1 MLRLCELVGTW
12 IEKQVATEVE
22 IPLDD
27 IKHILLNL
35 PESSSI
41 PRYKLIRLEILLK
54 DIFKNRY
61 RVTNIVNRMDHAL
74 SNPNVSTKDVSD
86 TLKRLRREKLISNE
100 QYNALSDDDNL
111 NLDKVIS
118 VIKTAK
124 IGRGINFLPR
134 KTEDLQKK
142 LCDWATSYTDKN
154 QPDLKNKIMAA
165 LDELLFRKVITKE
178 KYNDILKDMN

>member
-1 MLRLCELVGTW
+1 M
-12 IEKQVATEVE
+12 
-22 IPLDD
+22 
-27 IKHILLNL
+27 
-35 PESSSI
+35 
-41 PRYKLIRLEILLK
+41 LLK
-54 DIFKNRY
+54 DISKNRY
-61 RVTNIVNRMDHAL
+61 RVTNIIERMDNVL
-74 SNPNVSTKDVSD
+74 SHPNPIDVSD
-86 TLKRLRREKLISNE
+86 TLKRLLREKFISNE
-100 QYNALSDDDNL
+100 QYNALSNDDNL
-111 NLDKVIS
+111 NVDKVIS

-165 LDELLFRKVITKE
+165 LDELLFRKVISKQ